1 MSSVFPDE
9 FPFNRRFDRQSWQ
22 EPVLPVQQ
30 ATGDAANDDEHEAS
44 DEASIACA
52 ADAANLAAVEL
63 APTPR
68 VAVQSAP
75 GIERRRSVRQTLVAR
90 ATIRPETNFAG
101 IGPMAAGYL
110 SNISLKGVG
119 LHTRRPLVVGER
131 YLLKLE
137 VGPMRWQSRVKVVT
151 CQPHTSGTYDVGAE
165 FIANELQVRA
175 PRDLA
180 A

>member
-1 MSSVFPDE
+1 MSSGFPDE
-9 FPFNRRFDRQSWQ
+9 FPFNRRYDRQ
-22 EPVLPVQQ
+22 PFPAPAQQ
-30 ATGDAANDDEHEAS
+30 VEAS
-44 DEASIACA
+44 EAIDGAEDEELSEAPTIASA

-63 APTPR
+63 ASTPR

-151 CQPHTSGTYDVGAE
+151 CQPHASGTYDVGAE

>member
-1 MSSVFPDE
+1 MSSGFPDE
-9 FPFNRRFDRQSWQ
+9 FPFNRRYDRQPFQ
-22 EPVLPVQQ
+22 APTQQ
-30 ATGDAANDDEHEAS
+30 VEANEAIDGAEDEELSEAPT
-44 DEASIACA
+44 IACA

-151 CQPHTSGTYDVGAE
+151 CQPHASGTYDVGAE